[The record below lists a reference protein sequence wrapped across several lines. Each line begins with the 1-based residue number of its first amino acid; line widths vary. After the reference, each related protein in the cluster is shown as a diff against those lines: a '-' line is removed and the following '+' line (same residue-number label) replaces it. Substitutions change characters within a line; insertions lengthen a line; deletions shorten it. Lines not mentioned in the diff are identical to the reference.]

1 MSAPETAYQ
10 AWLTKAERDLLNVEN
25 NLAASRTPWDT
36 VCFHAQQATEKVLKA
51 FLVHHGKRPP
61 RTHDL
66 VALLARCV
74 DTGADLRDLEGDCR
88 DLTFFAV
95 SARYPDDLYE
105 PDEAD
110 GRAMTAAAHRVRDRV
125 LDLLP

>member
-25 NLAASRTPWDT
+25 NLVAQQTPWDT
-36 VCFHAQQATEKVLKA
+36 VCFHAQQAAEKVLKA
-51 FLVHHGKRPP
+51 FLVYHGERPP

-66 VALLARCV
+66 VALLTRCV
-74 DTGADLRDLEGDCR
+74 DAGGNLDDLEGECR

-110 GRAMTAAAHRVRDRV
+110 GRAMTAAAYRVRDRV